1 MDKIVYIEGEMFNKF
16 LKKTFNPFYK
26 EVCDL
31 INKFCKKVD
40 ECLGINRK
48 TGNTELVLNQRGQW
62 VSPPVAS
69 EVTKWEYIEI
79 PYTLFT
85 ANATTETVTFYT
97 VQPKQT
103 LMSVVLQTKE
113 VFDNTSTFVI
123 TEIKVPVGANQ
134 LNPSPN
140 LNCKTI
146 LNTASIGNNGNLRVP
161 NLSTTSE
168 LQITAV
174 STGGNVNAPT
184 QGKINCWILTS
195 TLP

>member
-1 MDKIVYIEGEMFNKF
+1 MFKELSVDTYLDF
-16 LKKTFNPFYK
+16 LRRDYLPFKK
-26 EVCDL
+26 EVCTF
-31 INKFCKKVD
+31 ISKICKKVD
-40 ECLGINRK
+40 ECLGINR
-48 TGNTELVLNQRGQW
+48 TRGDTELVLNQRGQW

>member
-48 TGNTELVLNQRGQW
+48 TGNTELVLNQKGQW
-62 VSPPVAS
+62 VNPPISS

-85 ANATTETVTFYT
+85 ASATTETVTFYT
-97 VQPKQT
+97 IQPKQAII
-103 LMSVVLQTKE
+103 SVLLSTKE
-113 VFDNTSTFVI
+113 VFNNVSTFII
-123 TEIKVPVGANQ
+123 TGVTAGGSNLFTPA
-134 LNPSPN
+134 PS
-140 LNCKTI
+140 LNCLTI
-146 LNTASIGNNGNLRVP
+146 LSTVSISNNGNLRMP
-161 NLSTTSE
+161 NLTTSTP
-168 LQITAV
+168 LQIVA
-174 STGGNVNAPT
+174 SSSGGNVNAPA